1 MTSKL
6 CKLKTKYQIL
16 VFFDTKL
23 RKSDT
28 KVTLSK
34 TRQVHT
40 EKS

>member
-1 MTSKL
+1 M
-6 CKLKTKYQIL
+6 QNA
-16 VFFDTKL
+16 FDTKL
-23 RKSDT
+23 RKIDT

>member
-1 MTSKL
+1 MQIENKIPDTS
-6 CKLKTKYQIL
+6 
-16 VFFDTKL
+16 FFDTKL